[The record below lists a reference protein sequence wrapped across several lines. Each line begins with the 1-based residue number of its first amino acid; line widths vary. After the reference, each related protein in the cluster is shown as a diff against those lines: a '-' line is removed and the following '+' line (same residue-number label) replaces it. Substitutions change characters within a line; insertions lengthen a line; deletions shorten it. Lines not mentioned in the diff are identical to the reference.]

1 MAEGEAL
8 GSSTYSDSRLSSLFL
23 VALPLATS
31 RAIRETTP
39 WRAGHL
45 GSLGLGG
52 ANRGG
57 ARVRRT
63 PEAENHAENVRSA
76 SAFAVS
82 GHDARLSVN
91 LSTVCART

>member
-57 ARVRRT
+57 AAGA
-63 PEAENHAENVRSA
+63 PEAENQHAENVRSA

>member
-1 MAEGEAL
+1 MAEDEAI
-8 GSSTYSDSRLSSLFL
+8 GSSTYSDIRLSSLFL

-52 ANRGG
+52 HEPRGCG
-57 ARVRRT
+57 RT